1 MGSPAGVR
9 LPTLLYSLSPRLV
22 ILVHGPVAPSNAD
35 WEAYLDALAALK
47 SKTDT
52 IEDAG
57 LLVVTDGAN
66 PSASQREAMN
76 TRFPIKIRVAVVT
89 ASVVARGAVTIVS
102 WFNPLIRAFT
112 PTEFG
117 DALRYLGVDP
127 ARYVEI
133 RGRVADMRLELATGV
148 AGQQS
153 IGDATVPQLDAV
165 VTRLSKLREDL
176 ERRRAR

>member
-1 MGSPAGVR
+1 M
-9 LPTLLYSLSPRLV
+9 
-22 ILVHGPVAPSNAD
+22 VHGSVPPTNAD
-35 WEAYLDALAALK
+35 WEAYLDALEAMR
-47 SKTDT
+47 SKTDA

-57 LLVVTDGAN
+57 LLVVTDGSN

-76 TRFPIKIRVAVVT
+76 RRFPIKIRVAVVT
-89 ASVVARGAVTIVS
+89 ASVVARGAVTIFS

-112 PTEFG
+112 PTDFG
-117 DALRYLGVDP
+117 DALKYLGVDP
-127 ARYVEI
+127 SRYVEI

-148 AGQQS
+148 SGQHPV
-153 IGDATVPQLDAV
+153 GDTTVPQLDAV